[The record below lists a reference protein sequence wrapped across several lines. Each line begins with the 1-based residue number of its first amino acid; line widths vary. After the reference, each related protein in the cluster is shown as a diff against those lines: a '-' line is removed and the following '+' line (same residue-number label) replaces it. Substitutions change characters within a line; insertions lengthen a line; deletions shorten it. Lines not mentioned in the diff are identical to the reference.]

1 MRGVNLLR
9 RPWKWL
15 GQPSGFTNG
24 GVLVLAGVV
33 SALTFVP
40 TTVNIALG
48 ALAVALLGWA
58 GWSRQHRK
66 G

>member
-1 MRGVNLLR
+1 MDLLR
-9 RPWKWL
+9 RPWRWL

-33 SALTFVP
+33 AALDVVP
-40 TTVNIALG
+40 TAVNIALG
-48 ALAVALLGWA
+48 AVAVVLLGWA